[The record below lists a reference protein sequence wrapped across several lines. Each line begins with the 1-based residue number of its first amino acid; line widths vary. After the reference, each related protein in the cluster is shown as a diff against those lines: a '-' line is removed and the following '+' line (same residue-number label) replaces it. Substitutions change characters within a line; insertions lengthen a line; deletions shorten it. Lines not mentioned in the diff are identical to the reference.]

1 MREITFLQAINEAIA
16 EEMERDEKVFVMG
29 EDVKLSAFG
38 TTGGLAKRFGVERVR
53 NTPISEE
60 GFVGAG
66 IGAAI
71 TGYRPV
77 VEVQIAT
84 FFWVAM
90 DQICNQASKLRY
102 MSGGQASLPITLRTV
117 CGAIGSGAAQ
127 HSETMYANFLNTPGL
142 KVIAASTPY
151 DCKGML
157 KSAIRDNNPV
167 LVFEHL
173 KLGGKKGDVPQ
184 EEYLIPLGKANIVR
198 EGKDVTLVGISW
210 TVDLALQ
217 AAEKL
222 AAEGISAEVIDLR
235 TIVPWDK
242 EAILKSVRKTGRLVV
257 VDEAHKTGSVASEIS
272 ASIVEEAFDALKAPI
287 RRVCSLDVPIPFSPA
302 MENYV
307 IPDVDKVLSATHEVM
322 SGAEV
327 SAHSRA

>member
-1 MREITFLQAINEAIA
+1 MMREITFLQAVNEAIA
-16 EEMERDEKVFVMG
+16 EEMARDEKVFVMG

-38 TTGGLAKRFGVERVR
+38 TTGGLAQRFGVERVR

-77 VEVQIAT
+77 IEVQIAT

-102 MSGGQASLPITLRTV
+102 MSGGQAKLPITLRTV
-117 CGAIGSGAAQ
+117 CGVIGSGAAQ

-142 KVIAASTPY
+142 KIVAASNPY
-151 DCKGML
+151 DCKGLL
-157 KSAIRDNNPV
+157 KSAIRDDNPV
-167 LVFEHL
+167 LLFEHL
-173 KLGGKKGDVPQ
+173 KLGGKKGQVPE
-184 EEYLIPLGKANIVR
+184 EEYLVPLGEAKVVR
-198 EGKDVTLVGISW
+198 EGNDVTMVGIAW
-210 TVDLALQ
+210 TVDVALQ

-222 AAEGISAEVIDLR
+222 TAEGISAEVIDLR

-242 EAILKSVRKTGRLVV
+242 ERILRSVNKTGRLVI

-272 ASIVEEAFDALKAPI
+272 ATVVEEAFDSLKAPI
-287 RRVCSLDVPIPFSPA
+287 RRVCSLDVPIPFSPP
-302 MENYV
+302 MEGFV
-307 IPDVDKVLSATHEVM
+307 IPDVDKVLTAVREVM
-322 SGAEV
+322 SATSV
-327 SAHSRA
+327 A